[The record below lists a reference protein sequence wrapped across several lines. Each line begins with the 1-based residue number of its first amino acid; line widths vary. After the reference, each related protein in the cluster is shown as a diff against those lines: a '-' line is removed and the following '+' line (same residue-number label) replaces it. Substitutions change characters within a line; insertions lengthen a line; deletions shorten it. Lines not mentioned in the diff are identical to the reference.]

1 MFEDS
6 YQEHIAA
13 LAGSSKTE
21 DKFEA
26 PFDVNRNAA
35 ASWFR
40 DNASTHLDEVMSK
53 ILAPRAAQTMPS
65 DKQGMKPN
73 ADQEKFLRRF
83 VQRLKVEVFDM
94 QSRSVN
100 TSDQEPLLDLVHGFP

>member
-13 LAGSSKTE
+13 LAGSSKAD

-40 DNASTHLDEVMSK
+40 DNAATHLDEVMSK
-53 ILAPRAAQTMPS
+53 ILDGIPQMHASRTAHAQDPRTAQTMPS
-65 DKQGMKPN
+65 D
-73 ADQEKFLRRF
+73 
-83 VQRLKVEVFDM
+83 
-94 QSRSVN
+94 
-100 TSDQEPLLDLVHGFP
+100 